1 MLKGTNKKLTIE
13 EKVHHDLFLKINS
26 IETTMKSLMNRN
38 IVSYSNRSKTTEI
51 LSNDVLHLSINS
63 VTKSFVFTYA
73 NNSISISMLENAISN
88 LKYINDI
95 SVDDLIT
102 AKNIMNNQYLI
113 DSFSSI
119 NNVLDL
125 YKKHILID
133 EDNDTITIVNDII
146 VNKIDVKSLFINGV
160 DYYKEFTD
168 LNNYEDNFVEETD
181 VKFTSIDNEI
191 TTINNNYDSFKTE
204 FNNHT
209 HTDLTLNTLN
219 GMPIIG
225 NNSEFITTYPF
236 IPTVGWYPFNI
247 MQNLDFHNKTKSGYI
262 WRLCANNNT
271 TFQILNNGKTR
282 LTIDKNG
289 VYINKNLKC
298 DTING
303 INTSNISLNTHTHS
317 YNDLTNI
324 PETFTPSEHTH
335 SFTSLTD
342 IPDTFP
348 PAEHNHDTL
357 YSKLDHV
364 HSYNDLTDIP
374 TSFNPSEH
382 NHDTLYSAIN
392 HTHSYNDLTDIPELA
407 LANHTHSYNDLTN
420 IPESFKPSEHN
431 HDSLYSKLD
440 HTHSYNSLTDIPT
453 SFNPS
458 EHNHDTLYSKL
469 NHTHGNMYSPY
480 KHTHIKFDNDL
491 RINGKLNDF
500 TIPEA
505 IEDPGEFN
513 PPMLVG
519 VRNNGSTRIGNELI
533 FYRYIIDTDI
543 YKKGFK
549 LFVDENHNLIF
560 NNITET
566 TESKLF
572 EFSMVD
578 SSHPLYTVRAG
589 QENSTGFSIKNSST
603 NNWWRFAAA
612 YNAKDNEEYLRLY
625 WNSIYLCYFKNCDD
639 DINLLNT
646 TITHNAPLE
655 ESVNNYEIGTP
666 VFMSGMVYNLK
677 DNIYINETTSTDC
690 IPSVKSSGTYKE
702 FIGICVNKHKSGD
715 KVTIGDVMKKD
726 IIINQDTIDFATH
739 GDYYFKVNDS
749 SKYSIG
755 DTILFDGTI
764 VNDDLPITNKITKS
778 IVGTITGKINQNYVS
793 VFKSC

>member
-1 MLKGTNKKLTIE
+1 MLKGTNKKLNIE
-13 EKVHHDLFLKINS
+13 EKVHYDLFLKINS

-125 YKKHILID
+125 YKNHILID
-133 EDNDTITIVNDII
+133 EDNNTITIVNDII
-146 VNKIDVKSLFINGV
+146 VNKIDAKSLFINGV
-160 DYYKEFTD
+160 DYYKEFID
-168 LNNYEDNFVEETD
+168 LNNYVDKFVEETD

-247 MQNLDFHNKTKSGYI
+247 MQNLDFHNQTKSGYI
-262 WRLCANNNT
+262 WRLCAYSDKD
-271 TFQILNNGKTR
+271 FQIVNNGTVR
-282 LTIDKNG
+282 LTIDKYG
-289 VYINKNLKC
+289 VYINKDLRC

-303 INTSNISLNTHTHS
+303 INTSNISLNTHKHS
-317 YNDLTNI
+317 YNDLNDI

-342 IPDTFP
+342 IPETFP

-357 YSKLDHV
+357 YSTINHT
-364 HSYNDLTDIP
+364 HNYNDLTDIP

-407 LANHTHSYNDLTN
+407 LANHTHTTFNNNLTINSNQESTSITIGENGYVSCVDLLG
-420 IPESFKPSEHN
+420 ESE
-431 HDSLYSKLD
+431 LD
-440 HTHSYNSLTDIPT
+440 LGVGGYDLI
-453 SFNPS
+453 
-458 EHNHDTLYSKL
+458 
-469 NHTHGNMYSPY
+469 
-480 KHTHIKFDNDL
+480 IKNNA
-491 RINGKLNDF
+491 INY
-500 TIPEA
+500 
-505 IEDPGEFN
+505 
-513 PPMLVG
+513 
-519 VRNNGSTRIGNELI
+519 NGSM
-533 FYRYIIDTDI
+533 
-543 YKKGFK
+543 
-549 LFVDENHNLIF
+549 NLITLNTSTINSCQISDTFTLNAPYIQTVGWFPF
-560 NNITET
+560 NVMMNVDFHNQTDQNYIWRLKGIDNSFTLQKYGND
-566 TESKLF
+566 SIF
-572 EFSMVD
+572 EFSIVD
-578 SSHPLYTVRAG
+578 SSHPLYTAKG
-589 QENSTGFSIKNSST
+589 GSENSTGFCIKNSST
-603 NNWWRFAAA
+603 NNWWRFATA
-612 YNAKDNEEYLRLY
+612 YNSKAHEEYLRLY
-625 WNSIYLCYFKNCDD
+625 WNKIYLCYFENCDD
-639 DINLLNT
+639 DVNQLNT

-655 ESVNNYEIGTP
+655 ECLDIFELGCP
-666 VFMSGMVYNLK
+666 VFMSGEVYNLK
-677 DNIYINETTSTDC
+677 NGNYTKETNTIDC
-690 IPSVKSSGTYKE
+690 IPSVKSTGTYKE
-702 FIGICVNKHKSGD
+702 FLGIVVNKHKSGD
-715 KVTIGDVMKKD
+715 KVKIGDVMKKD
-726 IIINQDTIDFATH
+726 VIINQDTIDFATH
-739 GDYYFKVNDS
+739 GDYYFRVDDS
-749 SKYSIG
+749 SKYKIG
-755 DTILFDGTI
+755 DTVLYDGSI
-764 VNDDLPITNKITKS
+764 VDDDVPITNKIIKS
-778 IVGTITGKINQNYVS
+778 TIGSITGIINEHYVS
-793 VFKSC
+793 VFKS